1 MFGKLRIQLLLYFL
15 IFAGINVLI
24 VILYYLES
32 NKKQQIEVIE
42 DHIHDIEL
50 LIYNDA
56 QLISD
61 FFNAETRRSEYFETH
76 NSTYLD
82 QHHKLFIQ
90 IITNKDN
97 LLKNKSFSELNS
109 DIPISNIQLYLD
121 SLKIGMDSLT
131 DLVYLRGFRGF
142 GMEGALLD
150 HALILE
156 GTKCVELSDLLI
168 LRRHEKDYFIRNEAK
183 YIKQFNDRLDLMK
196 FKLNS
201 CENITKEKKDE
212 VILELLTY
220 QAIFNRIVEIDR
232 LLGIKDNTALK
243 KKLDSVVIGLLQ
255 NASILNQNC
264 KIYKQQVYKGLRS
277 LSIILVFVIIG
288 LAVFLSLKLS
298 KRVTKRL
305 SLLSENISDF
315 VGSCFLKLVPIQIEE
330 KEDEVGLLIRNFELL
345 KRKIHDQINY
355 LEVKVAERTEEITIQ
370 KEQILDQNRKLM
382 DSLHYALNIQ
392 EAILPHKFFIN
403 QTFPNHFIFFSPKD
417 IVSGDFYWFKRI
429 ENFDFNISVIAIGDC
444 TGHGVP
450 GALMSMLGIAFLNDI
465 IIKKDVF
472 TTANIL
478 NKLRKKVIDNF
489 SQQYNS
495 SNISD
500 GMDVAIALIDHK
512 NKKLQ
517 YSGANRDLVLIRN
530 GELHLI
536 KGDRMP
542 IGKYVKEHT
551 EFTYN
556 EIDFLNED
564 SIYMFTDGFADQF
577 GGNVNGKYLRKNLK
591 QFLLSI
597 NHFSMEKQKQLIN
610 SELHSWMKNNDQT
623 DDILLAGFK
632 LIN

>member
-32 NKKQQIEVIE
+32 NKKQQIEVIA
-42 DHIHDIEL
+42 DHIHNIEL
-50 LIYNDA
+50 LVYRDA
-56 QLISD
+56 QVISD
-61 FFNAETRRSEYFETH
+61 FFNTETRRSEYFKTH

-82 QHHKLFIQ
+82 QHQKLFTQ
-90 IITNKDN
+90 IIAHKEN
-97 LLKNKSFSELNS
+97 LLKLKNFNELQNE
-109 DIPISNIQLYLD
+109 IPISNIQLYLD
-121 SLKIGMDSLT
+121 SLKIGMDSIT
-131 DLVYLRGFRGF
+131 DLIYLLGFKDF
-142 GMEGALLD
+142 GMEGALRD

-156 GTKCVELSDLLI
+156 NTKCVELSDLLI
-168 LRRHEKDYFIRNEAK
+168 LRRHEKDYFIRNEEI
-183 YIKQFNDRLDLMK
+183 YLTRFNDRLDLMK

-201 CENITKEKKDE
+201 CNGISKDKKGE
-212 VILELLTY
+212 VFLELSTY
-220 QAIFNRIVEIDR
+220 HAIFNRIVEIDQ
-232 LLGIKDNTALK
+232 LLGIRDNTALK
-243 KKLDSVVIGLLQ
+243 KKSDSVMIGLLQ

-264 KIYKQQVYKGLRS
+264 KNYKQEAYKGLRS
-277 LSIILVFVIIG
+277 LSISLVFGIIG
-288 LAVFLSLKLS
+288 LAVFLSLQLS

-315 VGSCFLKLVPIQIEE
+315 IGSCFLRLELIHTAA
-330 KEDEVGLLIRNFELL
+330 KEDEVGLLIKNFELL
-345 KRKIHDQINY
+345 KLKIHDQINY

-370 KEQILDQNRKLM
+370 KEQILAQNKKLM

-392 EAILPHKFFIN
+392 EAILPHKYFIN
-403 QTFPNHFIFFSPKD
+403 KTFPDHFIYFSPKD

-429 ENFDFNISVIAIGDC
+429 ENEDFNISVIAIGDC

-465 IIKKDVF
+465 IIKKDVV

-495 SNISD
+495 THISD
-500 GMDVAIALIDHK
+500 GMDVAITIIDHE

-517 YSGANRDLVLIRN
+517 FSGANRDMVLIRE
-530 GELHLI
+530 GVLHLL

-542 IGKYVKEHT
+542 IGSYVKEQI

-556 EIDFLNED
+556 ELEYKHDD

-577 GGNVNGKYLRKNLK
+577 GGVENGKYLRKNLK

-597 NHFSMEKQKQLIN
+597 SHFSMEKQKKLIN
-610 SELHSWMKNNDQT
+610 AELNSWMKNNDQT
-623 DDILLAGFK
+623 DDILLTGFK
-632 LIN
+632 LIS